1 METDVQVMC
10 EGFDHGYVNKI
21 SFYVYFCDVDDEKRL
36 VEIKSMSPIWLLKS
50 NVFDWKMDN

>member
-1 METDVQVMC
+1 MC